1 MLLERVEIVGFRGIN
16 RLSLMLEQNNVLI
29 GENAWGKSS
38 LLDAL
43 TLLLSPEFDLYHF
56 VRDDFWFPPGDI
68 QGREHHLHIIL
79 TFRET
84 EPGRHRVRR
93 FRPLQRCWVPC
104 DDGYHRVFYRL
115 EGELAEDDSVMT
127 LRSFID
133 GEGEALVL
141 EEIDELARHLV
152 RLMPVLRLRDARFM
166 RRIHNGTVPHSPQI
180 EITARQL
187 DFLSRELVSHPQNLS
202 DGQIR
207 QGLSAMVQLLEH
219 YFAEQSSAQT
229 RHRLMRRRSHDEQRS
244 WRYLDIINRM
254 IDKPGGRSHRVILLG
269 LFATL
274 LQAKG
279 TVRLDRD
286 ARPLLLIE
294 DPETRLHPIMLS
306 VAWHLLNLLP
316 LQRVTTTNSG
326 ELLSLTPVEQVC
338 RLVRESTRV
347 SAWRLGPGGMNAEES
362 RRIAFHI
369 RFNRASSLFAR
380 CWLLV
385 EGETETWVINEL
397 ARQCGH
403 HFDAEGV
410 KVIEFAQSGLKP
422 LIKFARRMG
431 IQWHVLVDGDGED
444 SALLKRALAGM
455 IDLMPASMALLAPN
469 VNSYRRFQPG
479 MYVPTQASW
488 GHNNRTVALRIPC
501 GERQNH
507 RVEYRVAGADANPY
521 LVMAAIFAGIL
532 HGLDNPQLP
541 LQEEVEGNGLEQE
554 GLPFPIRQS
563 DALWEFMQND
573 HLRERLGERFCHVF
587 HACKHDE
594 LLQFERLITETEI
607 EWMLKNA

>member
-1 MLLERVEIVGFRGIN
+1 MHLERVEIVGFRGIN

-56 VRDDFWFPPGDI
+56 VREDFWFPPGDI

-79 TFRET
+79 TFREN

-93 FRPLQRCWVPC
+93 YRPLSNCWVPC
-104 DDGYHRVFYRL
+104 DDGYQRVFYRL
-115 EGELAEDDSVMT
+115 EGELADDDSVMT
-127 LRSFID
+127 LRSFIN
-133 GEGEALVL
+133 GEGEALEL
-141 EEIDELARHLV
+141 DDIDELARHLV

-187 DFLSRELVSHPQNLS
+187 DFLSRELVHHPQNLT

-219 YFAEQSSAQT
+219 YFAEQSSAQS
-229 RHRLMRRRSHDEQRS
+229 RHRLMRRHSHDEQRS

-269 LFATL
+269 LFSTL

-326 ELLSLTPVEQVC
+326 ELLSLTPVEHVC
-338 RLVRESTRV
+338 RLVRESSRV
-347 SAWRLGPGGMNAEES
+347 SAWRLGPGGMNAEDS
-362 RRIAFHI
+362 RRIALHI

-431 IQWHVLVDGDGED
+431 IEWHVLVDGDEAGKKYAATVRGLLNDDKMLERD
-444 SALLKRALAGM
+444 HLTALPAMDMEHFMYRQGFDDVYHRVAQLPINIPMNMRRVITKAIHRSSKPDLAIEVAMEAGRRGVDAIPALLKKMFSRVLWLARGRA
-455 IDLMPASMALLAPN
+455 D
-469 VNSYRRFQPG
+469 
-479 MYVPTQASW
+479 
-488 GHNNRTVALRIPC
+488 
-501 GERQNH
+501 
-507 RVEYRVAGADANPY
+507 
-521 LVMAAIFAGIL
+521 
-532 HGLDNPQLP
+532 
-541 LQEEVEGNGLEQE
+541 
-554 GLPFPIRQS
+554 
-563 DALWEFMQND
+563 
-573 HLRERLGERFCHVF
+573 
-587 HACKHDE
+587 
-594 LLQFERLITETEI
+594 
-607 EWMLKNA
+607 

>member
-229 RHRLMRRRSHDEQRS
+229 RHRLMRRRSHDEQRG

-431 IQWHVLVDGDGED
+431 IQWHVLVDGDEAGKKYAATVRGLLNNDRELERD
-444 SALLKRALAGM
+444 HLTSLPALDMEHFMYRQGFDDVYHRVAQIPDNVPMNMRRVITKAIHRSSKPDLAIEVAMEAGRRGVDAVPTLLKKMFSRVLWLARGRA
-455 IDLMPASMALLAPN
+455 D
-469 VNSYRRFQPG
+469 
-479 MYVPTQASW
+479 
-488 GHNNRTVALRIPC
+488 
-501 GERQNH
+501 
-507 RVEYRVAGADANPY
+507 
-521 LVMAAIFAGIL
+521 
-532 HGLDNPQLP
+532 
-541 LQEEVEGNGLEQE
+541 
-554 GLPFPIRQS
+554 
-563 DALWEFMQND
+563 
-573 HLRERLGERFCHVF
+573 
-587 HACKHDE
+587 
-594 LLQFERLITETEI
+594 
-607 EWMLKNA
+607 

>member
-56 VRDDFWFPPGDI
+56 VRDDFWFPAGDI

-84 EPGRHRVRR
+84 EPGRHRVLR

-115 EGELAEDDSVMT
+115 EGELADDDSVMT

-141 EEIDELARHLV
+141 EDIDELARHLV

-316 LQRVTTTNSG
+316 LQRMTTTNSG

-338 RLVRESTRV
+338 RLVRESSRV

-431 IQWHVLVDGDGED
+431 IQWHVLVDGDEAGKKYAATVRGLLNNDRELERD
-444 SALLKRALAGM
+444 HLTALPALDMEHFMYRQGFDDVYHRVAQIPDNVPMNMRRVITKAIHRSSKPDLAIEVAMEAGRRGVDAVPTLLKKMFSRVLWLARGRA
-455 IDLMPASMALLAPN
+455 D
-469 VNSYRRFQPG
+469 
-479 MYVPTQASW
+479 
-488 GHNNRTVALRIPC
+488 
-501 GERQNH
+501 
-507 RVEYRVAGADANPY
+507 
-521 LVMAAIFAGIL
+521 
-532 HGLDNPQLP
+532 
-541 LQEEVEGNGLEQE
+541 
-554 GLPFPIRQS
+554 
-563 DALWEFMQND
+563 
-573 HLRERLGERFCHVF
+573 
-587 HACKHDE
+587 
-594 LLQFERLITETEI
+594 
-607 EWMLKNA
+607 

>member
-115 EGELAEDDSVMT
+115 EGELADDDSVMT

-133 GEGEALVL
+133 GEGEALAV
-141 EEIDELARHLV
+141 EDIDDLARHLV

-207 QGLSAMVQLLEH
+207 EGLSAMVQLLEH

-269 LFATL
+269 LFSTL

-338 RLVRESTRV
+338 RLVRESSRV
-347 SAWRLGPGGMNAEES
+347 SAWRLGPGGMNAEDS

-431 IQWHVLVDGDGED
+431 IQWHVLVDGDEAGKKYAATVLGLLNNDRELERD
-444 SALLKRALAGM
+444 HLTSLPAMDMEHFMYRQGFDDVYHRVAQIPYNVPMNMRRVITKAIHRSSKPDLAIEVAMEAGRRGVDAVPTLLKKMFSRVLWLARGRA
-455 IDLMPASMALLAPN
+455 D
-469 VNSYRRFQPG
+469 
-479 MYVPTQASW
+479 
-488 GHNNRTVALRIPC
+488 
-501 GERQNH
+501 
-507 RVEYRVAGADANPY
+507 
-521 LVMAAIFAGIL
+521 
-532 HGLDNPQLP
+532 
-541 LQEEVEGNGLEQE
+541 
-554 GLPFPIRQS
+554 
-563 DALWEFMQND
+563 
-573 HLRERLGERFCHVF
+573 
-587 HACKHDE
+587 
-594 LLQFERLITETEI
+594 
-607 EWMLKNA
+607 

>member
-141 EEIDELARHLV
+141 EENDELARHLV

-431 IQWHVLVDGDGED
+431 IQWHVLVDGDEAGKKYAATVRGLLNNDRELERD
-444 SALLKRALAGM
+444 HLTSLPALDMEHFMYRQGFDDVYHRVAQIPDNVPMNMRRVITKAIHRSSKPDLAIEVAMEAGRRGVDAVPTLLKKMFSRVLWLARGRA
-455 IDLMPASMALLAPN
+455 D
-469 VNSYRRFQPG
+469 
-479 MYVPTQASW
+479 
-488 GHNNRTVALRIPC
+488 
-501 GERQNH
+501 
-507 RVEYRVAGADANPY
+507 
-521 LVMAAIFAGIL
+521 
-532 HGLDNPQLP
+532 
-541 LQEEVEGNGLEQE
+541 
-554 GLPFPIRQS
+554 
-563 DALWEFMQND
+563 
-573 HLRERLGERFCHVF
+573 
-587 HACKHDE
+587 
-594 LLQFERLITETEI
+594 
-607 EWMLKNA
+607 

>member
-1 MLLERVEIVGFRGIN
+1 MHPERVEIVGFRGIN

-56 VRDDFWFPPGDI
+56 VREDFWFPPGDI

-79 TFRET
+79 TFREN

-93 FRPLQRCWVPC
+93 YRPLSSCWVPC
-104 DDGYHRVFYRL
+104 DDGYQRVFYRL
-115 EGELAEDDSVMT
+115 EGELADDDSVMT

-133 GEGEALVL
+133 GEGKALEL
-141 EEIDELARHLV
+141 DDIDELARHLV

-187 DFLSRELVSHPQNLS
+187 DFLSRELVHHPQNLT

-219 YFAEQSSAQT
+219 YFAEQSSAQS
-229 RHRLMRRRSHDEQRS
+229 RHRLMRRHSHDEQRS

-269 LFATL
+269 LFSTL

-326 ELLSLTPVEQVC
+326 ELLSLTPVEHVC
-338 RLVRESTRV
+338 RLVRESSRV
-347 SAWRLGPGGMNAEES
+347 SAWRLGPGGMNAEDS

-431 IQWHVLVDGDGED
+431 IEWHVLVDGDEAGKKYAATVRSLLNDDKMLERD
-444 SALLKRALAGM
+444 HLTALPAMDMEHFMYRQGFDDVYHRVAQLPMNIPMNMRRVITKAIHRSSKPDLAIEVAMEAGRRGVDAIPALLKKMFSRVLWLARGRA
-455 IDLMPASMALLAPN
+455 D
-469 VNSYRRFQPG
+469 
-479 MYVPTQASW
+479 
-488 GHNNRTVALRIPC
+488 
-501 GERQNH
+501 
-507 RVEYRVAGADANPY
+507 
-521 LVMAAIFAGIL
+521 
-532 HGLDNPQLP
+532 
-541 LQEEVEGNGLEQE
+541 
-554 GLPFPIRQS
+554 
-563 DALWEFMQND
+563 
-573 HLRERLGERFCHVF
+573 
-587 HACKHDE
+587 
-594 LLQFERLITETEI
+594 
-607 EWMLKNA
+607 

>member
-56 VRDDFWFPPGDI
+56 VRDDFWFPAGDI

-115 EGELAEDDSVMT
+115 EGELADDDSVMT

-133 GEGEALVL
+133 GEGEALTL
-141 EEIDELARHLV
+141 EDIDELARHLV

-207 QGLSAMVQLLEH
+207 EGLSAMVQLLEH

-326 ELLSLTPVEQVC
+326 ELLSLTPVEHVC
-338 RLVRESTRV
+338 RLVRESARV

-431 IQWHVLVDGDGED
+431 IQWHVLVDGDEAGKKYAATVRGLLNNDRELERD
-444 SALLKRALAGM
+444 HLTTLPALDMEHFMYRQGFDDVYHRVAQIPDNVPMNMRRVITKAIHRSSKPDLAIEVAMEAGRRGVDAVPTLLKKMFSRVLWLARGRA
-455 IDLMPASMALLAPN
+455 D
-469 VNSYRRFQPG
+469 
-479 MYVPTQASW
+479 
-488 GHNNRTVALRIPC
+488 
-501 GERQNH
+501 
-507 RVEYRVAGADANPY
+507 
-521 LVMAAIFAGIL
+521 
-532 HGLDNPQLP
+532 
-541 LQEEVEGNGLEQE
+541 
-554 GLPFPIRQS
+554 
-563 DALWEFMQND
+563 
-573 HLRERLGERFCHVF
+573 
-587 HACKHDE
+587 
-594 LLQFERLITETEI
+594 
-607 EWMLKNA
+607 

>member
-56 VRDDFWFPPGDI
+56 VRDDFWFPAGDI

-115 EGELAEDDSVMT
+115 EGELADDDSVMT

-133 GEGEALVL
+133 GEGEALAL
-141 EEIDELARHLV
+141 EDIDELARHLV

-187 DFLSRELVSHPQNLS
+187 DFLSRELVSYPQNLS

-338 RLVRESTRV
+338 RLVRESSRV

-431 IQWHVLVDGDGED
+431 IQWHVLVDGDEAGKKYAATVRGLLNNDRELERD
-444 SALLKRALAGM
+444 HLTALPALDMEHFMYRQGFDDVYHRVAQIPDNVPMNMRRVITKAIHRSSKPDLAIEVAMEAGRRGVDAVPTLLKKMFSRVLWLARGRA
-455 IDLMPASMALLAPN
+455 D
-469 VNSYRRFQPG
+469 
-479 MYVPTQASW
+479 
-488 GHNNRTVALRIPC
+488 
-501 GERQNH
+501 
-507 RVEYRVAGADANPY
+507 
-521 LVMAAIFAGIL
+521 
-532 HGLDNPQLP
+532 
-541 LQEEVEGNGLEQE
+541 
-554 GLPFPIRQS
+554 
-563 DALWEFMQND
+563 
-573 HLRERLGERFCHVF
+573 
-587 HACKHDE
+587 
-594 LLQFERLITETEI
+594 
-607 EWMLKNA
+607 

>member
-1 MLLERVEIVGFRGIN
+1 MHLERVEIVGFRGIN

-56 VRDDFWFPPGDI
+56 VREDFWFPPGDI
-68 QGREHHLHIIL
+68 QGRERHLHIIL
-79 TFRET
+79 TFREN

-93 FRPLQRCWVPC
+93 YRPLNNCWVPC
-104 DDGYHRVFYRL
+104 EDGYQRVFYRL
-115 EGELAEDDSVMT
+115 EGELTDDDSVMT
-127 LRSFID
+127 LRSFIN
-133 GEGEALVL
+133 GEGEALDL
-141 EEIDELARHLV
+141 DDIDELARHLV

-187 DFLSRELVSHPQNLS
+187 DFLSRELVHHPQNLTDS
-202 DGQIR
+202 QIR

-219 YFAEQSSAQT
+219 YFAEQSSAQS
-229 RHRLMRRRSHDEQRS
+229 RNRLMRRHSHDEQRS

-269 LFATL
+269 LFSTL

-316 LQRVTTTNSG
+316 LQRITTTNSG
-326 ELLSLTPVEQVC
+326 ELLSLTPVEHVC
-338 RLVRESTRV
+338 RLVRESSRV
-347 SAWRLGPGGMNAEES
+347 SAWRLGLGGMNAEDS

-431 IQWHVLVDGDGED
+431 IEWHVLVDGDEAGKKYAATVRGLLNDDKMLERD
-444 SALLKRALAGM
+444 HLTVLPAMDMEHFMYRQGFDDVYHRVAQLPINIPMNMRRVITKAIHRSSKPDLAIEVAMEAGRRGVDAIPTLLKKMFSRVLWLARGRA
-455 IDLMPASMALLAPN
+455 D
-469 VNSYRRFQPG
+469 
-479 MYVPTQASW
+479 
-488 GHNNRTVALRIPC
+488 
-501 GERQNH
+501 
-507 RVEYRVAGADANPY
+507 
-521 LVMAAIFAGIL
+521 
-532 HGLDNPQLP
+532 
-541 LQEEVEGNGLEQE
+541 
-554 GLPFPIRQS
+554 
-563 DALWEFMQND
+563 
-573 HLRERLGERFCHVF
+573 
-587 HACKHDE
+587 
-594 LLQFERLITETEI
+594 
-607 EWMLKNA
+607 

>member
-56 VRDDFWFPPGDI
+56 IRDDFWFPPGDI

-79 TFRET
+79 TLRET

-306 VAWHLLNLLP
+306 VACHLLNLLP

-431 IQWHVLVDGDGED
+431 IQWHVLVDGDEAGKKYAATVRGLLNNDRELERD
-444 SALLKRALAGM
+444 HLTSLPALDMEHFMYRQGFDDVYHRVAQIPDNVPMNMRRVITKAIHRSSKPDLAIEVAMEAGRRGVDAVPTLLKKMFSRVLWLARGRA
-455 IDLMPASMALLAPN
+455 D
-469 VNSYRRFQPG
+469 
-479 MYVPTQASW
+479 
-488 GHNNRTVALRIPC
+488 
-501 GERQNH
+501 
-507 RVEYRVAGADANPY
+507 
-521 LVMAAIFAGIL
+521 
-532 HGLDNPQLP
+532 
-541 LQEEVEGNGLEQE
+541 
-554 GLPFPIRQS
+554 
-563 DALWEFMQND
+563 
-573 HLRERLGERFCHVF
+573 
-587 HACKHDE
+587 
-594 LLQFERLITETEI
+594 
-607 EWMLKNA
+607 

>member
-410 KVIEFAQSGLKP
+410 KVIEFAQSGLKS

-431 IQWHVLVDGDGED
+431 IQWHVLVDGDEAGKKYAATVRGLLNNDRELERD
-444 SALLKRALAGM
+444 HLTSLPALDMEHFMYRQGFDDVYHRVAQIPDNVPMNMRRVITKAIHRSSKPDLAIEVAMEAGRRGVDAVPTLLKKMFSRVLWLARGRA
-455 IDLMPASMALLAPN
+455 D
-469 VNSYRRFQPG
+469 
-479 MYVPTQASW
+479 
-488 GHNNRTVALRIPC
+488 
-501 GERQNH
+501 
-507 RVEYRVAGADANPY
+507 
-521 LVMAAIFAGIL
+521 
-532 HGLDNPQLP
+532 
-541 LQEEVEGNGLEQE
+541 
-554 GLPFPIRQS
+554 
-563 DALWEFMQND
+563 
-573 HLRERLGERFCHVF
+573 
-587 HACKHDE
+587 
-594 LLQFERLITETEI
+594 
-607 EWMLKNA
+607 

>member
-43 TLLLSPEFDLYHF
+43 TLLLSPEFELYHF
-56 VRDDFWFPPGDI
+56 VRDDFWFPPGDV

-79 TFRET
+79 TFRES
-84 EPGRHRVRR
+84 EPGHHRVRR
-93 FRPLQRCWVPC
+93 FRPLSDSWVPC
-104 DDGYHRVFYRL
+104 DDGYQRIFYRL
-115 EGELAEDDSVMT
+115 EGELGDDGSVMT

-133 GEGEALVL
+133 GKGEALEL
-141 EEIDELARHLV
+141 EDIDELVRHLV

-166 RRIHNGTVPHSPQI
+166 RRIHNDSVPHSPQI

-187 DFLSRELVSHPQNLS
+187 DYLSRELVSHPQNLT

-219 YFAEQSSAQT
+219 YFAEQSSVQS
-229 RHRLMRRRSHDEQRS
+229 RNRLMRRHSHDEQRS

-269 LFATL
+269 LFSTL

-326 ELLSLTPVEQVC
+326 ELLSLTPVEHVC
-338 RLVRESTRV
+338 RLVRESSRV
-347 SAWRLGPGGMNAEES
+347 SAWRLGPGGMNAEDS

-431 IQWHVLVDGDGED
+431 IQWHVLVDGDEAGKKYAATVRSLLNDDRDLERD
-444 SALLKRALAGM
+444 HLTALPALDMEHFMYRQGFSDVYHRVAQLPPNVPMNLRRVITKAIHRSSKPDLAIEVAMEAGRRGVESVPALLKKMFSRVLWLARGRA
-455 IDLMPASMALLAPN
+455 D
-469 VNSYRRFQPG
+469 
-479 MYVPTQASW
+479 
-488 GHNNRTVALRIPC
+488 
-501 GERQNH
+501 
-507 RVEYRVAGADANPY
+507 
-521 LVMAAIFAGIL
+521 
-532 HGLDNPQLP
+532 
-541 LQEEVEGNGLEQE
+541 
-554 GLPFPIRQS
+554 
-563 DALWEFMQND
+563 
-573 HLRERLGERFCHVF
+573 
-587 HACKHDE
+587 
-594 LLQFERLITETEI
+594 
-607 EWMLKNA
+607 

>member
-431 IQWHVLVDGDGED
+431 IQWHVLVDGDEAGKKYAATVRGLLNNDRELERD
-444 SALLKRALAGM
+444 HLTSLPALDMEHFMYRQGFDDVYHRVAQIPDNVPMNMRRVITKAIHRSSKPDLAIEVAIEAGRRGVDAVPTLLKKMFSRVLWLARGRA
-455 IDLMPASMALLAPN
+455 D
-469 VNSYRRFQPG
+469 
-479 MYVPTQASW
+479 
-488 GHNNRTVALRIPC
+488 
-501 GERQNH
+501 
-507 RVEYRVAGADANPY
+507 
-521 LVMAAIFAGIL
+521 
-532 HGLDNPQLP
+532 
-541 LQEEVEGNGLEQE
+541 
-554 GLPFPIRQS
+554 
-563 DALWEFMQND
+563 
-573 HLRERLGERFCHVF
+573 
-587 HACKHDE
+587 
-594 LLQFERLITETEI
+594 
-607 EWMLKNA
+607 

>member
-56 VRDDFWFPPGDI
+56 VRDDFWFPAGDI

-115 EGELAEDDSVMT
+115 EGELADDDSVMT

-133 GEGEALVL
+133 VEGEALAL
-141 EEIDELARHLV
+141 EDIDELARHLV

-207 QGLSAMVQLLEH
+207 EGLSAMVQLLEH

-338 RLVRESTRV
+338 RLVRESARV

-431 IQWHVLVDGDGED
+431 IQWHVLVDGDEAGKKYAATVRGLLNNDRELERD
-444 SALLKRALAGM
+444 HLTTLPALDMEHFMYRQGFDDVYHRVAQIPDNVPMNMRRVITKAIHRSSKPDLAIEVAMEAGRRGVDAVPTLLKKMFSRVLWLARGRA
-455 IDLMPASMALLAPN
+455 D
-469 VNSYRRFQPG
+469 
-479 MYVPTQASW
+479 
-488 GHNNRTVALRIPC
+488 
-501 GERQNH
+501 
-507 RVEYRVAGADANPY
+507 
-521 LVMAAIFAGIL
+521 
-532 HGLDNPQLP
+532 
-541 LQEEVEGNGLEQE
+541 
-554 GLPFPIRQS
+554 
-563 DALWEFMQND
+563 
-573 HLRERLGERFCHVF
+573 
-587 HACKHDE
+587 
-594 LLQFERLITETEI
+594 
-607 EWMLKNA
+607 

>member
-403 HFDAEGV
+403 HFDGEGV

-431 IQWHVLVDGDGED
+431 IQWHVLVDGDEAGKKYAATVRGLLNNDRELERD
-444 SALLKRALAGM
+444 HLTSLPALDMEHFMYRQGFDDVYHRVAQIPDNVPMNMRRVITKAIHRSSKPDLAIEVAMEAGRRGVDAVPTLLKKMFSRVLWLARGRA
-455 IDLMPASMALLAPN
+455 D
-469 VNSYRRFQPG
+469 
-479 MYVPTQASW
+479 
-488 GHNNRTVALRIPC
+488 
-501 GERQNH
+501 
-507 RVEYRVAGADANPY
+507 
-521 LVMAAIFAGIL
+521 
-532 HGLDNPQLP
+532 
-541 LQEEVEGNGLEQE
+541 
-554 GLPFPIRQS
+554 
-563 DALWEFMQND
+563 
-573 HLRERLGERFCHVF
+573 
-587 HACKHDE
+587 
-594 LLQFERLITETEI
+594 
-607 EWMLKNA
+607 

>member
-84 EPGRHRVRR
+84 KPGRHRVRR

-115 EGELAEDDSVMT
+115 EGELADDDSVMT

-133 GEGEALVL
+133 GEGEALAV
-141 EEIDELARHLV
+141 EDIDDLARHLV

-207 QGLSAMVQLLEH
+207 EGLSAMVQLLEH

-269 LFATL
+269 LFSTL

-338 RLVRESTRV
+338 RLVRESSRV
-347 SAWRLGPGGMNAEES
+347 SAWRLGPGGMNAEDS

-431 IQWHVLVDGDGED
+431 IQWHVLVDGDEAGKKYAATVLGLLNNDRELERD
-444 SALLKRALAGM
+444 HLTSLPAMDMEHFMYRQGFDDVYHRVAQIPDNVPMNMRRVITKAIHRSSKPDLAIEVAMEAGRRGVDAVPTLLKKMFSRVLWLARGRA
-455 IDLMPASMALLAPN
+455 D
-469 VNSYRRFQPG
+469 
-479 MYVPTQASW
+479 
-488 GHNNRTVALRIPC
+488 
-501 GERQNH
+501 
-507 RVEYRVAGADANPY
+507 
-521 LVMAAIFAGIL
+521 
-532 HGLDNPQLP
+532 
-541 LQEEVEGNGLEQE
+541 
-554 GLPFPIRQS
+554 
-563 DALWEFMQND
+563 
-573 HLRERLGERFCHVF
+573 
-587 HACKHDE
+587 
-594 LLQFERLITETEI
+594 
-607 EWMLKNA
+607 

>member
-431 IQWHVLVDGDGED
+431 IQWHVLVDGDEAGKKYAATVRDLLNNDRELERD
-444 SALLKRALAGM
+444 HLTSLPALDMEHFMYRQGFDDVYHRVAQIPDNVPMNMRRVITKAIHRSSKPDLAIEVAMEAGRRGVDAVPTLLKKMFSRVLWLARGRA
-455 IDLMPASMALLAPN
+455 D
-469 VNSYRRFQPG
+469 
-479 MYVPTQASW
+479 
-488 GHNNRTVALRIPC
+488 
-501 GERQNH
+501 
-507 RVEYRVAGADANPY
+507 
-521 LVMAAIFAGIL
+521 
-532 HGLDNPQLP
+532 
-541 LQEEVEGNGLEQE
+541 
-554 GLPFPIRQS
+554 
-563 DALWEFMQND
+563 
-573 HLRERLGERFCHVF
+573 
-587 HACKHDE
+587 
-594 LLQFERLITETEI
+594 
-607 EWMLKNA
+607 

>member
-431 IQWHVLVDGDGED
+431 IQWHVLVDGDEAGKKYAATVRGLLNNDRELERD
-444 SALLKRALAGM
+444 HLTSLPALDMEHFMYRQGFDDVYHREAQIPDNVPMNMRRVITKAIHRSSKPDLAIEVAMEAGRRGVDAVPTLLKKMFSRVLWLARGRA
-455 IDLMPASMALLAPN
+455 D
-469 VNSYRRFQPG
+469 
-479 MYVPTQASW
+479 
-488 GHNNRTVALRIPC
+488 
-501 GERQNH
+501 
-507 RVEYRVAGADANPY
+507 
-521 LVMAAIFAGIL
+521 
-532 HGLDNPQLP
+532 
-541 LQEEVEGNGLEQE
+541 
-554 GLPFPIRQS
+554 
-563 DALWEFMQND
+563 
-573 HLRERLGERFCHVF
+573 
-587 HACKHDE
+587 
-594 LLQFERLITETEI
+594 
-607 EWMLKNA
+607 

>member
-1 MLLERVEIVGFRGIN
+1 MHLERVEIVGFRGIN

-79 TFRET
+79 SFREN

-93 FRPLQRCWVPC
+93 FRPLSDCWVPC
-104 DDGYHRVFYRL
+104 DDGYQRIFYRL
-115 EGELAEDDSVMT
+115 EGELADDGSVMT
-127 LRSFID
+127 LRSFINCQ
-133 GEGEALVL
+133 GEALEL
-141 EEIDELARHLV
+141 HDIDDLARHLV

-187 DFLSRELVSHPQNLS
+187 DFLSRELVNHPQNLT

-207 QGLSAMVQLLEH
+207 EGLSAMVQLLEH
-219 YFAEQSSAQT
+219 YFAEQSSAQS
-229 RHRLMRRRSHDEQRS
+229 RNRLMRRRSHDEQRS

-269 LFATL
+269 LFSTL

-338 RLVRESTRV
+338 RLVRESSRV
-347 SAWRLGPGGMNAEES
+347 SAWRLGPGGMNAEDS

-431 IQWHVLVDGDGED
+431 IEWHVLVDGDEAGKKYAATVRGLLNNDNELERVHLTMLPAMD
-444 SALLKRALAGM
+444 MEHFMYRQGFDDVYHRVAQIPDNMPMNMRRVITKAIHRSSKPDLAIEVAMEAGRRGIDAVPTLLKKMFSRVLWLARGRA
-455 IDLMPASMALLAPN
+455 D
-469 VNSYRRFQPG
+469 
-479 MYVPTQASW
+479 
-488 GHNNRTVALRIPC
+488 
-501 GERQNH
+501 
-507 RVEYRVAGADANPY
+507 
-521 LVMAAIFAGIL
+521 
-532 HGLDNPQLP
+532 
-541 LQEEVEGNGLEQE
+541 
-554 GLPFPIRQS
+554 
-563 DALWEFMQND
+563 
-573 HLRERLGERFCHVF
+573 
-587 HACKHDE
+587 
-594 LLQFERLITETEI
+594 
-607 EWMLKNA
+607 

>member
-431 IQWHVLVDGDGED
+431 IQWHVLVDGDEAGKKYAATVRGLLNNDRELERD
-444 SALLKRALAGM
+444 HLTSLPALDMEHFMYRQGFDGVYHRVAQIPDNVPMNMRRVITKAIHRSSKPDLAIEVAMEAGRRGVDAVPTLLKKMFSRVLWLARGRA
-455 IDLMPASMALLAPN
+455 D
-469 VNSYRRFQPG
+469 
-479 MYVPTQASW
+479 
-488 GHNNRTVALRIPC
+488 
-501 GERQNH
+501 
-507 RVEYRVAGADANPY
+507 
-521 LVMAAIFAGIL
+521 
-532 HGLDNPQLP
+532 
-541 LQEEVEGNGLEQE
+541 
-554 GLPFPIRQS
+554 
-563 DALWEFMQND
+563 
-573 HLRERLGERFCHVF
+573 
-587 HACKHDE
+587 
-594 LLQFERLITETEI
+594 
-607 EWMLKNA
+607 

>member
-431 IQWHVLVDGDGED
+431 IQWHVLVDGDEAGKKYAATVRGLLNNDRELERD
-444 SALLKRALAGM
+444 HLTSLPALDMEHFMYRQGFDDVYHRVAQIPDNVPMNMRRVITKAIHRSSKPDLAIEVAMEAGRRGVDAVPTLLKKMFSRVLWLARDRA
-455 IDLMPASMALLAPN
+455 D
-469 VNSYRRFQPG
+469 
-479 MYVPTQASW
+479 
-488 GHNNRTVALRIPC
+488 
-501 GERQNH
+501 
-507 RVEYRVAGADANPY
+507 
-521 LVMAAIFAGIL
+521 
-532 HGLDNPQLP
+532 
-541 LQEEVEGNGLEQE
+541 
-554 GLPFPIRQS
+554 
-563 DALWEFMQND
+563 
-573 HLRERLGERFCHVF
+573 
-587 HACKHDE
+587 
-594 LLQFERLITETEI
+594 
-607 EWMLKNA
+607 

>member
-380 CWLLV
+380 YWLLV

-431 IQWHVLVDGDGED
+431 IQWHVLVDGDEAGKKYAATVRGLLNNDRELERD
-444 SALLKRALAGM
+444 HLTSLPALDMEHFMYRQGFDDVYHRVAQIPDNVPMNMRRVITKAIHRSSKPDLAIEVAMEAGRRGVDAVPTLLKKMFSRVLWLARGRA
-455 IDLMPASMALLAPN
+455 D
-469 VNSYRRFQPG
+469 
-479 MYVPTQASW
+479 
-488 GHNNRTVALRIPC
+488 
-501 GERQNH
+501 
-507 RVEYRVAGADANPY
+507 
-521 LVMAAIFAGIL
+521 
-532 HGLDNPQLP
+532 
-541 LQEEVEGNGLEQE
+541 
-554 GLPFPIRQS
+554 
-563 DALWEFMQND
+563 
-573 HLRERLGERFCHVF
+573 
-587 HACKHDE
+587 
-594 LLQFERLITETEI
+594 
-607 EWMLKNA
+607 

>member
-1 MLLERVEIVGFRGIN
+1 MHLERVEIVGFRGIN

-56 VRDDFWFPPGDI
+56 VREDFWFPPGDI

-79 TFRET
+79 TFREN

-93 FRPLQRCWVPC
+93 YRPLSSCWVPC
-104 DDGYHRVFYRL
+104 DDGYQRVFYRL
-115 EGELAEDDSVMT
+115 EGELADDDSVMT

-133 GEGEALVL
+133 GEGKALEL
-141 EEIDELARHLV
+141 DDIDELARHLV

-187 DFLSRELVSHPQNLS
+187 DFLSRELVHHPQNLT

-219 YFAEQSSAQT
+219 YFAEQSSAQS
-229 RHRLMRRRSHDEQRS
+229 RHRLMRRHSHDEQRS

-269 LFATL
+269 LFSTL

-326 ELLSLTPVEQVC
+326 ELLSLTPVEHVC
-338 RLVRESTRV
+338 RLVRESSRV
-347 SAWRLGPGGMNAEES
+347 STWRLGPGGMNAEDS

-431 IQWHVLVDGDGED
+431 IEWHVLVDGDEAGKKYAATVRSLLNDDKMLERD
-444 SALLKRALAGM
+444 HLTALPAMDMEHFMYRQGFDDVYHRVAQLPMNIPMNMRRVITKAIHRSSKPDLAIEVAMEAGRRGVDAIPALLKKMFSRVLWLARGRA
-455 IDLMPASMALLAPN
+455 D
-469 VNSYRRFQPG
+469 
-479 MYVPTQASW
+479 
-488 GHNNRTVALRIPC
+488 
-501 GERQNH
+501 
-507 RVEYRVAGADANPY
+507 
-521 LVMAAIFAGIL
+521 
-532 HGLDNPQLP
+532 
-541 LQEEVEGNGLEQE
+541 
-554 GLPFPIRQS
+554 
-563 DALWEFMQND
+563 
-573 HLRERLGERFCHVF
+573 
-587 HACKHDE
+587 
-594 LLQFERLITETEI
+594 
-607 EWMLKNA
+607 

>member
-56 VRDDFWFPPGDI
+56 IRDDFWFPPGDI

-79 TFRET
+79 TLRET

-431 IQWHVLVDGDGED
+431 IQWHVLVDGDEAGKKYAATVRGLLNNDRELERD
-444 SALLKRALAGM
+444 HLTSLPALDMEHFMYRQGFDDVYHRVAQIPDNVPMNMRRVITKAIHRSSKPGLAIEVAMEAGRRGVDAVPTLLKKMFSRVLWLARGRA
-455 IDLMPASMALLAPN
+455 D
-469 VNSYRRFQPG
+469 
-479 MYVPTQASW
+479 
-488 GHNNRTVALRIPC
+488 
-501 GERQNH
+501 
-507 RVEYRVAGADANPY
+507 
-521 LVMAAIFAGIL
+521 
-532 HGLDNPQLP
+532 
-541 LQEEVEGNGLEQE
+541 
-554 GLPFPIRQS
+554 
-563 DALWEFMQND
+563 
-573 HLRERLGERFCHVF
+573 
-587 HACKHDE
+587 
-594 LLQFERLITETEI
+594 
-607 EWMLKNA
+607 

>member
-326 ELLSLTPVEQVC
+326 ELLSLTLVEQVC

-431 IQWHVLVDGDGED
+431 IQWHVLVDGDEAGKKYAATVRGLLNNDRELERD
-444 SALLKRALAGM
+444 HLTSLPALDMEHFMYRQGFDDVYHRVAQIPDNVPMNMRRVITKAIHRSSKPDLAIEVAMEAGRRGVDAVPTLLKKMFSRVLWLARGRA
-455 IDLMPASMALLAPN
+455 D
-469 VNSYRRFQPG
+469 
-479 MYVPTQASW
+479 
-488 GHNNRTVALRIPC
+488 
-501 GERQNH
+501 
-507 RVEYRVAGADANPY
+507 
-521 LVMAAIFAGIL
+521 
-532 HGLDNPQLP
+532 
-541 LQEEVEGNGLEQE
+541 
-554 GLPFPIRQS
+554 
-563 DALWEFMQND
+563 
-573 HLRERLGERFCHVF
+573 
-587 HACKHDE
+587 
-594 LLQFERLITETEI
+594 
-607 EWMLKNA
+607 

>member
-1 MLLERVEIVGFRGIN
+1 MHLERVEIVGFRGIN

-56 VRDDFWFPPGDI
+56 VREDFWFPPGDV
-68 QGREHHLHIIL
+68 QGRERHLHIIL
-79 TFRET
+79 TFREN

-93 FRPLQRCWVPC
+93 YRPLSKCWVPC
-104 DDGYHRVFYRL
+104 DDGYQRVFYRL
-115 EGELAEDDSVMT
+115 EGELADDDSVMT
-127 LRSFID
+127 LRSFIN
-133 GEGEALVL
+133 GEGEALEL
-141 EEIDELARHLV
+141 EDIDELARHLV
-152 RLMPVLRLRDARFM
+152 RLMPVLRVRDARFM

-187 DFLSRELVSHPQNLS
+187 DFLSRELVHHPQNLT

-219 YFAEQSSAQT
+219 YFAEQSSAQS
-229 RHRLMRRRSHDEQRS
+229 RHRLMRRHSHDEQRS

-269 LFATL
+269 LFSTL

-326 ELLSLTPVEQVC
+326 ELLSLTPVEHVC
-338 RLVRESTRV
+338 RLVRESSRV
-347 SAWRLGPGGMNAEES
+347 SAWRLGPGGMNAEDS

-431 IQWHVLVDGDGED
+431 IEWHVLVDGDEAGKKYAATVRSLLNDDKMLERD
-444 SALLKRALAGM
+444 HLTALPAMDMEHFMYRQGFDDVYHRVAQLPMNIPMNMRRVITKAIHRSSKPDLAIEVAMEAGRRGVDAIPTLLKKMFSRVLWLARGRA
-455 IDLMPASMALLAPN
+455 D
-469 VNSYRRFQPG
+469 
-479 MYVPTQASW
+479 
-488 GHNNRTVALRIPC
+488 
-501 GERQNH
+501 
-507 RVEYRVAGADANPY
+507 
-521 LVMAAIFAGIL
+521 
-532 HGLDNPQLP
+532 
-541 LQEEVEGNGLEQE
+541 
-554 GLPFPIRQS
+554 
-563 DALWEFMQND
+563 
-573 HLRERLGERFCHVF
+573 
-587 HACKHDE
+587 
-594 LLQFERLITETEI
+594 
-607 EWMLKNA
+607 